1 MRSRL
6 STKYVA
12 ETFFIIVISF
22 VGLAAVYY
30 GMVSQYTQE
39 RQLDQMSGIAEH
51 VCEVVREENA
61 AAQPRLLD
69 MMELL
74 SESVP
79 CKLVLMDANG
89 RLLLSTGVSET
100 LSPEALGSDTLLLLG
115 ADAGYKGQLTGL
127 FSQPEQVAARSVSLG
142 DRKLI
147 VVVSGLQNAH
157 FYHGLL
163 RGAFGHAAGRLFHG
177 QPHDAAAQKHEL
189 CRPPLRAGAF

>member
-61 AAQPRLLD
+61 AAPLKD
-69 MMELL
+69 A
-74 SESVP
+74 S
-79 CKLVLMDANG
+79 LVVAQY
-89 RLLLSTGVSET
+89 
-100 LSPEALGSDTLLLLG
+100 PLGG
-115 ADAGYKGQLTGL
+115 GYKGYIGIIGPTRMNYPQL
-127 FSQPEQVAARSVSLG
+127 AARLEYFAKGLG
-142 DRKLI
+142 ALI
-147 VVVSGLQNAH
+147 RDVMTDGKNGENSTD
-157 FYHGLL
+157 
-163 RGAFGHAAGRLFHG
+163 GR
-177 QPHDAAAQKHEL
+177 DE
-189 CRPPLRAGAF
+189 